1 MSVSKRAERE
11 DLSRICRPVPVS
23 SHRGRATDSET
34 DTSGAHKLSIGTTFA
49 GKRNH
54 GTEYCTTGREFS
66 FLPRQRAPPMVLC
79 ALTSACMCHWRDIRC
94 SGVRE
99 ASAIEISRAP
109 VGAPFQEAPL
119 YTILF
124 FRVSVLMVVFFRC
137 APVSLVGGA
146 RQASDS
152 RATPWPEAGTNFT
165 DRERSLIPP

>member
-11 DLSRICRPVPVS
+11 NLSRICRSVLVS

-34 DTSGAHKLSIGTTFA
+34 DTSGAHKLSMGTTFA

-66 FLPRQRAPPMVLC
+66 FLSAQRAAPAVLR
-79 ALTSACMCHWRDIRC
+79 ALTSARMYLRRHISCA
-94 SGVRE
+94 GVRR

-109 VGAPFQEAPL
+109 VGASFQEAPL

-124 FRVSVLMVVFFRC
+124 FRGSVLMVVFFRC
-137 APVSLVGGA
+137 APVSLVGG
-146 RQASDS
+146 S
-152 RATPWPEAGTNFT
+152 PG
-165 DRERSLIPP
+165 